1 MASPSLLRVGFRDG
15 PERHSQHPAIEAEL
29 IALYLIKPRIISLTR
44 ADPLFFLPTAS
55 PLPSFTI
62 FHLHL
67 PREQPSLS
75 LSLNFY
81 PWKFHGELSPHT
93 TFLCF
98 SSPASRE
105 SICNVKGGR
114 RPLFFFLL
122 LRFST
127 GDNTS
132 LIRASIIQ
140 AF

>member
-75 LSLNFY
+75 LSLLTSIRGSFTENFLHIRRSFVFL
-81 PWKFHGELSPHT
+81 PPHPENP
-93 TFLCF
+93 F
-98 SSPASRE
+98 
-105 SICNVKGGR
+105 VM
-114 RPLFFFLL
+114 
-122 LRFST
+122 
-127 GDNTS
+127 
-132 LIRASIIQ
+132 
-140 AF
+140 